1 MTVERMLE
9 LLEVKEIPE
18 ATPEQLKE
26 LAGWSEELAK
36 RYGEQWITDSRDRLL
51 SELDLIL

>member
-1 MTVERMLE
+1 MTVDRMLE
-9 LLEVKEIPE
+9 LLKVKEIPE

-26 LAGWSEELAK
+26 LAGWSDELANQH
-36 RYGEQWITDSRDRLL
+36 GEQWITDNRDRLL